1 MKAIMLAAGVG
12 KRLKNSFD
20 GKPKCL
26 LDFEGETLL
35 SRHMTALTSCKIE
48 ELLIVTGYQHDMI
61 EHEIKRNN
69 SSLRVSTVYNPD
81 YREGSV
87 VSLFKANEFFTSRAN
102 TILMD
107 ADVLYDPKIL
117 HILINSAHEN
127 CFLLDRDFEPGNEP
141 VKLCVA
147 GGNLIDFRKQI
158 HKDVQF
164 DFQGESIGFFKFSA
178 TIGQK
183 LVDRADQYI
192 KTGRQ
197 NEPYEEVIRD
207 LLLEYPED
215 FCFEDITGLPWLEID
230 FPEDVTRA
238 TQDIL
243 PKIKQV
249 EL

>member
-12 KRLKNSFD
+12 ERLKNSFD

-26 LDFEGETLL
+26 LDIGGGTLL
-35 SRHMTALTSCKIE
+35 SRHMAALASCKIE
-48 ELLIVTGYQHDMI
+48 ELQIVTGYQNDMI
-61 EHEIKRNN
+61 ESEIKRNN
-69 SSLRVSTVYNPD
+69 SSLRVSTIYNPD

-87 VSLFKANEFFTSRAN
+87 VSLFKAKGFLTSGVN

-107 ADVLYDPKIL
+107 ADVLYHPKIL
-117 HILINSAHEN
+117 HILINSIHEN
-127 CFLLDRDFEPGNEP
+127 CFILDRDFESGNEP

-158 HKDVQF
+158 HKDVKF
-164 DFQGESIGFFKFSA
+164 DFQGESVGFFKFSA

-192 KTGRQ
+192 KTRRQ
-197 NEPYEEVIRD
+197 NEPYEEIIRD
-207 LLLEYPED
+207 LLLEYPEV

-243 PKIKQV
+243 PKIEQV